1 MPKIRVLMVTPGFH
15 PIKGGTETIVRNLS
29 IELNKIGVRT
39 DILTFNMDR
48 KWNPKWK
55 GTTEEIDGI
64 TVFKVP
70 ALNWLPIVNSPRIK
84 LGINL
89 IPGRFTHLMNE
100 YDIIHF
106 HEAEFSFPFFS
117 YFVKKPKILHLHGIK
132 FDYFKRYH
140 LSRIILKNVADLYL
154 SITKQMKNELIML
167 GIPKDKIVYFPN
179 AVDPKIFQPKEKK
192 VNNTILF
199 VGRIAP
205 DKGLHVLLKSLNYIK
220 NFIDLK
226 IIGPSDWNL
235 YYYQKI
241 LRWIEIEN
249 RKGKHNIKY
258 LGHVDQ
264 PILIQEYQK
273 ASIFVL
279 PSLFEPFGIVLLEA
293 MSCKTPVVAT
303 YVGGIPEIVKNGENG
318 ILVPRNNPLKL
329 AEAIDYL
336 LENEDVRI
344 KFGEAGRKWV
354 IENFSI
360 EALIKKLCKIYE
372 VVLNN

>member
-1 MPKIRVLMVTPGFH
+1 
-15 PIKGGTETIVRNLS
+15 
-29 IELNKIGVRT
+29 
-39 DILTFNMDR
+39 
-48 KWNPKWK
+48 
-55 GTTEEIDGI
+55 
-64 TVFKVP
+64 
-70 ALNWLPIVNSPRIK
+70 
-84 LGINL
+84 
-89 IPGRFTHLMNE
+89 
-100 YDIIHF
+100 
-106 HEAEFSFPFFS
+106 
-117 YFVKKPKILHLHGIK
+117 
-132 FDYFKRYH
+132 
-140 LSRIILKNVADLYL
+140 
-154 SITKQMKNELIML
+154 
-167 GIPKDKIVYFPN
+167 
-179 AVDPKIFQPKEKK
+179 
-192 VNNTILF
+192 
-199 VGRIAP
+199 
-205 DKGLHVLLKSLNYIK
+205 LLKSLNYIK